1 MAEREPPEATQKATR
16 DFKKKER
23 ARVEVPRREHVLESD
38 DGEGRWFLE
47 GVPWCAVMGS
57 RQGSSAGRI
66 RRVPLRE
73 PRSSGQEEA
82 LLSGLTLADGDQKF
96 HKWSS
101 LVSP

>member
-1 MAEREPPEATQKATR
+1 M
-16 DFKKKER
+16 
-23 ARVEVPRREHVLESD
+23 VS
-38 DGEGRWFLE
+38 GRSSLVCSNGLKTE
-47 GVPWCAVMGS
+47 
-57 RQGSSAGRI
+57 GSSAGRMS
-66 RRVPLRE
+66 LRD

>member
-1 MAEREPPEATQKATR
+1 M
-16 DFKKKER
+16 
-23 ARVEVPRREHVLESD
+23 VS
-38 DGEGRWFLE
+38 GRSSLVCSNGLKTE
-47 GVPWCAVMGS
+47 
-57 RQGSSAGRI
+57 GSSAGRI
-66 RRVPLRE
+66 GRMSLRD